1 MLIDSHCHLDYVLED
16 GDLGSIAEI
25 ISHAK
30 EHDVSHMLSIAVN
43 SENIP
48 KVIAIAENHANV
60 FASVGIH
67 PNDMPDHKIDTNKL
81 LQLADY
87 EKVIAFGETGLDYFR
102 SEGGAI
108 ADQKQSFIAH
118 INAAKEAK
126 KPLVIHSRDAF
137 DDTFKI
143 LKEHKAEDAG
153 GIIHCF
159 TGGMEDAKRAIDLG
173 FYISFSGIV
182 TFKNAA
188 EIQAVAAAIPIEH
201 ILVETD
207 SPYLAPV
214 PFRGKKNYPGYTQHV
229 AKHIATLRGVS
240 YEEIAAAT
248 TANFCN
254 LFTTVQV

>member
-1 MLIDSHCHLDYVLED
+1 MLVDSHCHLDYVLEK
-16 GDLGSIAEI
+16 GDLNSVAEI
-25 ISHAK
+25 IRHAK
-30 EHDVSHMLSIAVN
+30 EHDVTHMLCIAVDN
-43 SENIP
+43 DNIP
-48 KVIAIAENHANV
+48 KVLAIAEQYDNV

-67 PNDMPDHKIDTNKL
+67 PNDAAQQKLSTDKL
-81 LQLADY
+81 LQLADH

-102 SEGGAI
+102 SEQGAI
-108 ADQKQSFIAH
+108 LDQKQSFIAH

-137 DDTFKI
+137 SDTFKV
-143 LKEHKAEDAG
+143 LEEHKAQDVG

-159 TGGMEDAKRAIDLG
+159 SGGLDDAKRAIDLG

-182 TFKNAA
+182 TFKNAL
-188 EIQAVAAAIPIEH
+188 EIQTVAATIPLKH

-214 PFRGKKNYPGYTQHV
+214 PYRGKQNYPGYTKYV
-229 AKHIATLRGVS
+229 AKHIAALRGVS

-248 TANFCN
+248 TANFCK
-254 LFTTVQV
+254 LFNIDAL